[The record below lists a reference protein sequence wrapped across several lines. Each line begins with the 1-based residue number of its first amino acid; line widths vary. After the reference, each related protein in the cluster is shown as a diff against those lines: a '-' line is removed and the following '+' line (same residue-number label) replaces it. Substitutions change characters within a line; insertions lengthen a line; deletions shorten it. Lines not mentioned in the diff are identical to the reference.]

1 MPMTDNK
8 STNWIDIV
16 SEVAHDLKTPITS
29 ARGFIELMLDSG
41 DPVTERQQ
49 RYAGVALEA
58 LDHMQQ
64 LVQRLLEIAWIEE
77 DRPLVNKPCDLCVVI
92 ERSVDS
98 LSEYA
103 TRQHVAVNV
112 EINAEVGVI
121 LADERR
127 LEQVLLNLVGNAIK
141 YNQPDGQVW
150 VQATGTE
157 QGVEVLVRDSGR
169 GIHPEDLPYIF
180 ERFYRGNIE
189 QDAKNGVKIEGTGL
203 GLAIVKEL
211 IEKHGGHIGV
221 ESVVGE
227 GSTFVFTL
235 PRARLSEGH
244 QSKGEQISTVIAE
257 AESTDTVYDTNDN
270 EELDSVDD
278 NMQEPPEAY
287 VDVDK
292 DESGLPA

>member
-1 MPMTDNK
+1 
-8 STNWIDIV
+8 V

-29 ARGFIELMLDSG
+29 ARGFVELIVDSG
-41 DPVTERQQ
+41 DPVSERQQ
-49 RYAGVALEA
+49 RYANIALEA
-58 LDHMQQ
+58 LDHMEH

-77 DRPLVNKPCDLCVVI
+77 DRPLNSKPCDLCVVI

-103 TRQHVAVNV
+103 ARQHVAVSV
-112 EINAEVGVI
+112 EINAEVGMI
-121 LADERR
+121 EADERR

-150 VQATGTE
+150 VEAAGTE
-157 QGVEVLVRDSGR
+157 HGVEVTVRDSGR
-169 GIHPEDLPYIF
+169 GIDPEDLPYIF

-189 QDAKNGVKIEGTGL
+189 QDARDGVKIEGTGL

-221 ESVVGE
+221 ESTIGE

-235 PRARLSEGH
+235 PRARLSEG
-244 QSKGEQISTVIAE
+244 QQGKGELVSTVIVE

-278 NMQEPPEAY
+278 NIQEPPEAFL
-287 VDVDK
+287 DTDK
-292 DESGLPA
+292 DESEQPA